1 MDSGTVGAEV
11 LDAGEHGS
19 AVVGPSESDGT
30 DMEQTAELQ
39 DLGISVFSG
48 ADLERGVLEEM
59 DRIVQQ
65 KEAEER
71 RKAAEKKLLTVRK
84 DITAVKKKI
93 ERLEKSVSVHHLA
106 ASHHISSVLFTT
118 HRDRDAKMEELQ
130 ELEAEEKRLL
140 AIDFEGG
147 SSDIPKPKETE
158 EEMLI
163 RTGEMTPFG
172 STVAPSSSLCA
183 AQPSTS
189 AQLVSQVPPPRK
201 RKKKERLGTVTRRR
215 STMPQKSRLEE
226 EFVVDLD
233 ESDSEVSGQSDEDY
247 LPESLGSDEDYAGD
261 IAIVKERKGRQA
273 KKATSGQLEGPPTK
287 RLKKL
292 TDDGNYAAYL
302 KRLKEQRRLKLLE
315 KHRRIMEDEDSDSES
330 AVDVDEE
337 FCVPKN
343 IWNRLYR
350 YQQTG
355 VRWLWELHRQGCGG
369 IVGDEMGL
377 GKTIQTIAFLAG
389 LRHSRLRTLGDSFT
403 GLGPVL
409 LVCPTTVMHQWV
421 REFHCWC
428 PPLRVAILHD
438 SGSFSGNK
446 VFLGI
451 HLARDYL
458 QRTCA
463 QHGPGPALQWTADVK
478 NNTCDTA
485 ELRFIVPA
493 WLSTTVTSHHVLYS
507 RAIKAPPVPSFA
519 SGHGCSTTGNMLS
532 NPFCFV
538 VQVFLGIY
546 LAPDYLQRTC
556 AQHGPGPALQWTA
569 DVKNNTCDT
578 AELHF
583 IVPAW
588 LSTTVKSHHVP
599 YSRSIKAPPVASFA
613 SGHGCSTT
621 GNMESLVKQM
631 TKENGVLVT
640 SYACVSKMSGLL
652 LKHEWHYVIL
662 DEGHKIR
669 NPDAQTTLACKQFRT
684 PHRLIL
690 SGSPIQNN
698 LRELWSLLDFVFPGK
713 LGTLPVFMQ
722 EFAVPI
728 TQGGYSNASDVQV
741 RTAYRCATALRD
753 SIKPYLLR
761 RMKEDVRTNLQLP
774 NKNEQV
780 LFCRLTDHQ
789 RELYQQ
795 YLDSA
800 DVASILVGRLQVF
813 VGLMNL
819 RKICNHPD
827 LYDGGP
833 KVFADTDVSTL
844 PPEMR
849 YGFPGRSAKMA
860 VIESLLRLWKKQ
872 NHRVLLFTQSRQM
885 LVILERFVQDQGY
898 NYMVMT
904 GATPIAS
911 RQPFINKFNGD
922 PSVFV
927 FLLTTRV
934 GGLGVNLTGADRV
947 VIYDP
952 DWNPSTDT
960 QARER
965 AWRIGQR
972 RDVTIYRLLTA
983 GTIEEKIYHRQ
994 IFKQFLTNRVLKD
1007 PKQRRFFKTNDLY
1020 ELFTLPDDNKKQRTE
1035 TSAIFAGTGSDVQ
1048 LKKSKKSGEDSPVK
1062 GSSQAGNESTKIA
1075 DPGAAEAKGSTEQG
1089 LLSKEK
1095 IRQMRELA
1103 RQLSQR
1109 IGAGT
1114 KKPEKK
1120 PHHKQHKS
1128 KKSVVEGENISGVVK
1143 QAVFKPEVTAEQSQ
1157 KQDDYV
1163 LHKLFKKS
1171 GVHSAMQHDAI
1182 VDSAAPD
1189 YALVEGEAERVAQQ
1203 AIRRLRE
1210 SRRRCLAAGSGVPTW
1225 TGLHGSSGAPPRP
1238 RFGPRM
1244 AQSSPLKRPA
1254 TKPGLLLGEPNVF
1267 TQEEASSAP
1276 ASSSELLA
1284 CIRARKPAEECEA
1297 FLDTGESNFDE
1308 LLSDLQTF
1316 VAFGASVDGQA
1327 STQEVLAAFKHK
1339 VQGGTSASV
1348 FKALL
1353 SKICEFHR
1361 QEDGQ
1366 GVWKLRPEFR

>member
-1 MDSGTVGAEV
+1 MDTSEGLTGTELPNAGHGGSSAAAGSPEAHTE
-11 LDAGEHGS
+11 LDQAS
-19 AVVGPSESDGT
+19 
-30 DMEQTAELQ
+30 ELQ
-39 DLGISVFSG
+39 GLGVSVYSG
-48 ADLERGVLEEM
+48 ADLEQGVLEEM

-71 RKAAEKKLLTVRK
+71 QKATEKKLLALRK
-84 DITAVKKKI
+84 DITAVKKRI
-93 ERLEKSVSVHHLA
+93 DQLERSMSMDKLA
-106 ASHHISSVLFTT
+106 SSHHISPVVFTMQ
-118 HRDRDAKMEELQ
+118 RDRDNKLEELQ
-130 ELEAEEKRLL
+130 KLEAEEKRLL
-140 AIDFEGG
+140 SVGCDESKAEG
-147 SSDIPKPKETE
+147 SSCGKPKETE

-163 RTGEMTPFG
+163 RTGQMTPFG
-172 STVAPSSSLCA
+172 TIVASHI
-183 AQPSTS
+183 AQPSGSTS
-189 AQLVSQVPPPRK
+189 AAVELVSQAPLLPRK
-201 RKKKERLGTVTRRR
+201 RKKKERLGTVTRRGVPR
-215 STMPQKSRLEE
+215 TRTSRNSL
-226 EFVVDLD
+226 LD
-233 ESDSEVSGQSDEDY
+233 DFFIDDPEMSDFEGSGQSDEEY
-247 LPESLGSDEDYAGD
+247 RPESGASDEGD
-261 IAIVKERKGRQA
+261 DDDGCDDFPVVKECKGRQTKRATTAQA
-273 KKATSGQLEGPPTK
+273 KESPKK

-292 TDDGNYAAYL
+292 TDDGNYTAYL
-302 KRLKEQRRLKLLE
+302 KRLKEHRRLKLVK
-315 KHRRIMEDEDSDSES
+315 KHQRIMEGEENGSSSES
-330 AVDVDEE
+330 AVDVDDE
-337 FCVPKN
+337 FRVPKE
-343 IWNRLYR
+343 IWNKLYR

-389 LRHSRLRTLGDSFT
+389 LRHSRLHIPGDSFT

-421 REFHCWC
+421 REFHSWC
-428 PPLRVAILHD
+428 PPLRVAILHE
-438 SGSFSGNK
+438 SGSFAGNK
-446 VFLGI
+446 
-451 HLARDYL
+451 
-458 QRTCA
+458 
-463 QHGPGPALQWTADVK
+463 
-478 NNTCDTA
+478 
-485 ELRFIVPA
+485 
-493 WLSTTVTSHHVLYS
+493 
-507 RAIKAPPVPSFA
+507 
-519 SGHGCSTTGNMLS
+519 
-532 NPFCFV
+532 
-538 VQVFLGIY
+538 
-546 LAPDYLQRTC
+546 
-556 AQHGPGPALQWTA
+556 
-569 DVKNNTCDT
+569 
-578 AELHF
+578 
-583 IVPAW
+583 
-588 LSTTVKSHHVP
+588 
-599 YSRSIKAPPVASFA
+599 
-613 SGHGCSTT
+613 
-621 GNMESLVKQM
+621 ESLVKQI

-640 SYACVSKMSGLL
+640 SYACVTKLSGSL
-652 LKHEWHYVIL
+652 LKHDWHYVIL

-741 RTAYRCATALRD
+741 QTAYRCATALRD
-753 SIKPYLLR
+753 TIKPYLLR

-813 VGLMNL
+813 VGLINL

-833 KVFADTDVSTL
+833 KVFADTDISTL

-860 VIESLLRLWKKQ
+860 VVESLLRLWKKQ

-885 LVILERFVQDQGY
+885 LIILERFVQDQGY

-911 RQPFINKFNGD
+911 RQPAINKFNAD

-1020 ELFTLPDDNKKQRTE
+1020 ELFTLADDGKKKRTE
-1035 TSAIFAGTGSDVQ
+1035 TSAIFAGTGSDIRLTKKKKDKTPGGESPSKASTVQ
-1048 LKKSKKSGEDSPVK
+1048 PGHADQSTKHAAELVDHHEGK
-1062 GSSQAGNESTKIA
+1062 GSSPSQGK
-1075 DPGAAEAKGSTEQG
+1075 G
-1089 LLSKEK
+1089 LLSEEK

-1109 IGAGT
+1109 IGGGAR
-1114 KKPEKK
+1114 KPEEK
-1120 PHHKQHKS
+1120 PHNKRHKS
-1128 KKSVVEGENISGVVK
+1128 KKSVVEGENISCVVK
-1143 QAVFKPEVTAEQSQ
+1143 QATYKPEVDSEQSQ

-1163 LHKLFKKS
+1163 LQKLFKKS
-1171 GVHSAMQHDAI
+1171 GVHSAMRHDLI
-1182 VDSAAPD
+1182 MDSADPD

-1210 SRRRCLAAGSGVPTW
+1210 SRRRCLSATSGVPTW
-1225 TGLHGSSGAPPRP
+1225 TGLHGASGAPPRP
-1238 RFGPRM
+1238 RFGPRTTVQ
-1244 AQSSPLKRPA
+1244 ASRCKQPTTNASP
-1254 TKPGLLLGEPNVF
+1254 TKEASAF
-1267 TQEEASSAP
+1267 TQEASSSAP

-1284 CIRARKPAEECEA
+1284 CIRARKPVQSGGEP
-1297 FLDTGESNFDE
+1297 FLDTGDGNYDE

-1327 STQEVLAAFKHK
+1327 TTGEVLAAFKSK
-1339 VQGGTSASV
+1339 VQGPSSAPV

-1361 QEDGQ
+1361 REDGE
-1366 GVWKLRPEFR
+1366 GVWKLRPEFQ

>member
-1 MDSGTVGAEV
+1 MDPGGEGDRPTAASGGPEALLAGVQGCDAEV
-11 LDAGEHGS
+11 AGLGTSALAEGLLWAADVEMVSDQVPELHG
-19 AVVGPSESDGT
+19 
-30 DMEQTAELQ
+30 
-39 DLGISVFSG
+39 LGISVYNQ
-48 ADLERGVLEEM
+48 ADLEKGVLEEM
-59 DRIVQQ
+59 DRIAQR
-65 KEAEER
+65 KEAEECR
-71 RKAAEKKLLTVRK
+71 RATEKKLLAVRK
-84 DITAVKKKI
+84 DITAARQRLD
-93 ERLEKSVSVHHLA
+93 RLEKSVSLHQLA
-106 ASHHISSVLFTT
+106 SSHHVSPAIFTMCK
-118 HRDRDAKMEELQ
+118 DRDDKMEQLRK
-130 ELEAEEKRLL
+130 LEAEEKRLL
-140 AIDFEGG
+140 DLEEGELGNSAKLCFEGALG
-147 SSDIPKPKETE
+147 REETK

-172 STVAPSSSLCA
+172 TAAAPHTGHSVL
-183 AQPSTS
+183 PSTS
-189 AQLVSQVPPPRK
+189 AGAELVRQVAPPRK
-201 RKKKERLGTVTRRR
+201 RKKKEKLGTVVRRGIPPAR
-215 STMPQKSRLEE
+215 TSCNSLLDEEFLLDPEVSDSGDAGLSDGDDEYQPEE
-226 EFVVDLD
+226 EYLASDDDDDDPCKPLLVVKALHCPLLQFPPTGANY
-233 ESDSEVSGQSDEDY
+233 EKV
-247 LPESLGSDEDYAGD
+247 
-261 IAIVKERKGRQA
+261 ERKGRQA
-273 KKATSGQLEGPPTK
+273 KRATSRRAEESPKK

-292 TDDGNYAAYL
+292 ADDGNYATYL
-302 KRLKEQRRLKLLE
+302 KRLKKHRQQKLVE
-315 KHRRIMEDEDSDSES
+315 KHRSIMEDEENDSTSGSTVE
-330 AVDVDEE
+330 VDDE
-337 FCVPKN
+337 FRVPKV
-343 IWNRLYR
+343 IWNKLYR

-377 GKTIQTIAFLAG
+377 GKTVQTIAFLAG
-389 LRHSRLRTLGDSFT
+389 LRHSHLRTPGDSFT

-428 PPLRVAILHD
+428 PPLRVAILHE
-438 SGSFSGNK
+438 SGSFAGTK
-446 VFLGI
+446 
-451 HLARDYL
+451 
-458 QRTCA
+458 
-463 QHGPGPALQWTADVK
+463 
-478 NNTCDTA
+478 
-485 ELRFIVPA
+485 
-493 WLSTTVTSHHVLYS
+493 
-507 RAIKAPPVPSFA
+507 
-519 SGHGCSTTGNMLS
+519 
-532 NPFCFV
+532 
-538 VQVFLGIY
+538 
-546 LAPDYLQRTC
+546 
-556 AQHGPGPALQWTA
+556 
-569 DVKNNTCDT
+569 
-578 AELHF
+578 
-583 IVPAW
+583 
-588 LSTTVKSHHVP
+588 
-599 YSRSIKAPPVASFA
+599 
-613 SGHGCSTT
+613 
-621 GNMESLVKQM
+621 ESLVKQI

-640 SYACVSKMSGLL
+640 SYAGVSKLSRLL
-652 LKHEWHYVIL
+652 LKHDWHYVVL

-690 SGSPIQNN
+690 SGSPIQNS

-741 RTAYRCATALRD
+741 QTAYRCASALRD
-753 SIKPYLLR
+753 TIKPYLLR

-774 NKNEQV
+774 DKNEQV
-780 LFCRLTDHQ
+780 LFCRFTDHQ
-789 RELYQQ
+789 RALYQQ

-833 KVFADTDVSTL
+833 KVFRDTDVATL

-849 YGFPGRSAKMA
+849 YGFPGRSGKMT
-860 VIESLLRLWKKQ
+860 VVESLLRLWKKQ
-872 NHRVLLFTQSRQM
+872 DHRVLLFTQSRQM
-885 LVILERFVQDQGY
+885 LVILERFVQEQGY
-898 NYMVMT
+898 TYMVMT

-911 RQPFINKFNGD
+911 RQPAIAKFNAD

-1007 PKQRRFFKTNDLY
+1007 PKQRRFFKTNDLH
-1020 ELFTLPDDNKKQRTE
+1020 ELFTLADDGKKKRTE
-1035 TSAIFAGTGSDVQ
+1035 TSAIFAGTGSDIR
-1048 LKKSKKSGEDSPVK
+1048 LKRKKRMLDSSRKEGCESKLSLHASTSRSERPAAAVAFDTVKKAHTAGEVGIKADCSVSSSPSGGLTCASDS
-1062 GSSQAGNESTKIA
+1062 
-1075 DPGAAEAKGSTEQG
+1075 QG
-1089 LLSKEK
+1089 YAQLLSEKK

-1103 RQLSQR
+1103 RRLSQR
-1109 IGAGT
+1109 IGQGPA
-1114 KKPEKK
+1114 
-1120 PHHKQHKS
+1120 
-1128 KKSVVEGENISGVVK
+1128 KKSCDK
-1143 QAVFKPEVTAEQSQ
+1143 QRGNS
-1157 KQDDYV
+1157 
-1163 LHKLFKKS
+1163 S
-1171 GVHSAMQHDAI
+1171 VHSAMRHDVI
-1182 VDSAAPD
+1182 MDSAAPD

-1203 AIRRLRE
+1203 AIRRLQE
-1210 SRRRCLAAGSGVPTW
+1210 SRRRCLSAMSGVPTW
-1225 TGLHGSSGAPPRP
+1225 TGLHGMSGAPPRP
-1238 RFGPRM
+1238 RFGQKQ
-1244 AQSSPLKRPA
+1244 ATGQAAPA
-1254 TKPGLLLGEPNVF
+1254 TSSQSKPPPKKPSSLMFKEANVF
-1267 TQEEASSAP
+1267 TQEEASSTP

-1284 CIRARKPAEECEA
+1284 CIRARKPAESFEP
-1297 FLDTGESNFDE
+1297 FLETGDGEFDE

-1327 STQEVLAAFKHK
+1327 STSEVLAAFKDK
-1339 VQGGTSASV
+1339 VHGRAPV

-1361 QEDGQ
+1361 QQNGE

>member
-446 VFLGI
+446 
-451 HLARDYL
+451 
-458 QRTCA
+458 
-463 QHGPGPALQWTADVK
+463 
-478 NNTCDTA
+478 
-485 ELRFIVPA
+485 
-493 WLSTTVTSHHVLYS
+493 
-507 RAIKAPPVPSFA
+507 
-519 SGHGCSTTGNMLS
+519 
-532 NPFCFV
+532 
-538 VQVFLGIY
+538 
-546 LAPDYLQRTC
+546 
-556 AQHGPGPALQWTA
+556 
-569 DVKNNTCDT
+569 
-578 AELHF
+578 
-583 IVPAW
+583 
-588 LSTTVKSHHVP
+588 
-599 YSRSIKAPPVASFA
+599 
-613 SGHGCSTT
+613 
-621 GNMESLVKQM
+621 
-631 TKENGVLVT
+631 
-640 SYACVSKMSGLL
+640 
-652 LKHEWHYVIL
+652 
-662 DEGHKIR
+662 
-669 NPDAQTTLACKQFRT
+669 FRT

-872 NHRVLLFTQSRQM
+872 NHRVLLFTQSRQCVTLQM

>member
-1 MDSGTVGAEV
+1 MDPGGAASIGA
-11 LDAGEHGS
+11 LLAGEQQGS
-19 AVVGPSESDGT
+19 DTAAARMG
-30 DMEQTAELQ
+30 TAEEGLLWAADVKVVSDQ
-39 DLGISVFSG
+39 ASELHGLDISVYNQ
-48 ADLERGVLEEM
+48 ADLEQGVLEEM

-71 RKAAEKKLLTVRK
+71 RRATEKKLLAVRK
-84 DITAVKKKI
+84 DITATRQRL
-93 ERLEKSVSVHHLA
+93 ERLDKSVSLHQLASNHHVSPA
-106 ASHHISSVLFTT
+106 IFTMR
-118 HRDRDAKMEELQ
+118 RDRDDKMEELRK
-130 ELEAEEKRLL
+130 LEAEEKRLL
-140 AIDFEGG
+140 SADPQQGELGNSTKLCFEGTLG
-147 SSDIPKPKETE
+147 REETK

-172 STVAPSSSLCA
+172 TASA
-183 AQPSTS
+183 AGQSALPSTS
-189 AQLVSQVPPPRK
+189 AGAELVCQMPLPRK
-201 RKKKERLGTVTRRR
+201 RKRKEKLGTVVRRGIPR
-215 STMPQKSRLEE
+215 AQTSRNSLLDEEFLLDPELSDCEDAAGQSEDDDDEYRPEE
-226 EFVVDLD
+226 EYLASTDDDGCEDLP
-233 ESDSEVSGQSDEDY
+233 V
-247 LPESLGSDEDYAGD
+247 
-261 IAIVKERKGRQA
+261 IKERKGRQA
-273 KKATSGQLEGPPTK
+273 KRATSRRAEESPKK

-292 TDDGNYAAYL
+292 TDDGNYATYL
-302 KRLKEQRRLKLLE
+302 KRLKKHRHQKLVE
-315 KHRRIMEDEDSDSES
+315 KHRRIMEDEENDSTSES
-330 AVDVDEE
+330 TFEVDDE
-337 FCVPKN
+337 FRVPKV
-343 IWNRLYR
+343 IWSKLYR

-389 LRHSRLRTLGDSFT
+389 LRHSRLRTPGDRFT

-428 PPLRVAILHD
+428 PLLRVAILHE
-438 SGSFSGNK
+438 SGSFAGTK
-446 VFLGI
+446 
-451 HLARDYL
+451 
-458 QRTCA
+458 
-463 QHGPGPALQWTADVK
+463 
-478 NNTCDTA
+478 
-485 ELRFIVPA
+485 
-493 WLSTTVTSHHVLYS
+493 
-507 RAIKAPPVPSFA
+507 
-519 SGHGCSTTGNMLS
+519 
-532 NPFCFV
+532 
-538 VQVFLGIY
+538 
-546 LAPDYLQRTC
+546 
-556 AQHGPGPALQWTA
+556 
-569 DVKNNTCDT
+569 
-578 AELHF
+578 
-583 IVPAW
+583 
-588 LSTTVKSHHVP
+588 
-599 YSRSIKAPPVASFA
+599 
-613 SGHGCSTT
+613 
-621 GNMESLVKQM
+621 ESLVKQIV
-631 TKENGVLVT
+631 KENGVLVT
-640 SYACVSKMSGLL
+640 SYAGVSKLSGLL
-652 LKHEWHYVIL
+652 LKHDWHYVVL

-690 SGSPIQNN
+690 SGSPIQNS

-741 RTAYRCATALRD
+741 QTAYRCASALRD
-753 SIKPYLLR
+753 TIKPYLLR

-780 LFCRLTDHQ
+780 LFCRFTDHQ

-800 DVASILVGRLQVF
+800 DVASILVGKLQVF
-813 VGLMNL
+813 VGLINL

-833 KVFADTDVSTL
+833 KVFRDTDVAAL

-849 YGFPGRSAKMA
+849 YGFPGRSGKMA
-860 VIESLLRLWKKQ
+860 VVESLLRLWKKQ
-872 NHRVLLFTQSRQM
+872 GHRVLLFTQSRQM
-885 LVILERFVQDQGY
+885 LVILERFVQEQGY
-898 NYMVMT
+898 TYMVMT

-911 RQPFINKFNGD
+911 RQPAITKFNAD

-972 RDVTIYRLLTA
+972 RDVTVYRLLTA

-1007 PKQRRFFKTNDLY
+1007 PKQRRFFKTNDLH
-1020 ELFTLPDDNKKQRTE
+1020 ELFTLADDGKKKRTE
-1035 TSAIFAGTGSDVQ
+1035 TSAIFAGTGSDIR
-1048 LKKSKKSGEDSPVK
+1048 LKRKKRTLDSPRK
-1062 GSSQAGNESTKIA
+1062 GGCESTLNLHASCSGSEQHAMAVDTVKDTA
-1075 DPGAAEAKGSTEQG
+1075 GESGMKVDGCVSPSGGLPCASDSPDAA
-1089 LLSKEK
+1089 LLSEEK

-1103 RQLSQR
+1103 RRLSQR
-1109 IGAGT
+1109 IGQGPA
-1114 KKPEKK
+1114 
-1120 PHHKQHKS
+1120 
-1128 KKSVVEGENISGVVK
+1128 KKSRDKQRNKSIVEGESINYVVK
-1143 QAVFKPEVTAEQSQ
+1143 QATYKPEVIPEQSQ
-1157 KQDDYV
+1157 EHDDYV
-1163 LHKLFKKS
+1163 LQKLFKKS
-1171 GVHSAMQHDAI
+1171 GVHSAMRHDVI
-1182 VDSAAPD
+1182 MDSAAPD

-1210 SRRRCLAAGSGVPTW
+1210 SRRRCLSAMSGVPTW
-1225 TGLHGSSGAPPRP
+1225 TGLHGMSGAPPRP
-1238 RFGPRM
+1238 RFGQKQ
-1244 AQSSPLKRPA
+1244 ATGQAAPA
-1254 TKPGLLLGEPNVF
+1254 TSSQSKPPMKKPNSLMLKEPNVF
-1267 TQEEASSAP
+1267 TQEEASSTP

-1284 CIRARKPAEECEA
+1284 CIRARKPAESSEP
-1297 FLDTGESNFDE
+1297 FLETGDGEFDE

-1327 STQEVLAAFKHK
+1327 STSEVLAAFKDK
-1339 VQGGTSASV
+1339 VHGRAPV

-1361 QEDGQ
+1361 QGDGE

>member
-446 VFLGI
+446 
-451 HLARDYL
+451 
-458 QRTCA
+458 
-463 QHGPGPALQWTADVK
+463 
-478 NNTCDTA
+478 
-485 ELRFIVPA
+485 
-493 WLSTTVTSHHVLYS
+493 
-507 RAIKAPPVPSFA
+507 
-519 SGHGCSTTGNMLS
+519 
-532 NPFCFV
+532 
-538 VQVFLGIY
+538 
-546 LAPDYLQRTC
+546 
-556 AQHGPGPALQWTA
+556 
-569 DVKNNTCDT
+569 
-578 AELHF
+578 
-583 IVPAW
+583 
-588 LSTTVKSHHVP
+588 
-599 YSRSIKAPPVASFA
+599 
-613 SGHGCSTT
+613 
-621 GNMESLVKQM
+621 ESLVKQM

>member
-1 MDSGTVGAEV
+1 MDSGGGDGLTGTESSNAGRHGGAV
-11 LDAGEHGS
+11 A
-19 AVVGPSESDGT
+19 GPSGADA
-30 DMEQTAELQ
+30 DQAAELQ
-39 DLGISVFSG
+39 GLGISVFSG

-71 RKAAEKKLLTVRK
+71 RKVTEKKLLAVRR

-106 ASHHISSVLFTT
+106 SSHHVSPVLFTMC
-118 HRDRDAKMEELQ
+118 RDRDAKMEELQ
-130 ELEAEEKRLL
+130 ELQAEEKRLL
-140 AIDFEGG
+140 SMDFEGG
-147 SSDIPKPKETE
+147 SNSPQLKETE

-172 STVAPSSSLCA
+172 STVADSSRCT
-183 AQPSTS
+183 AQPSTH
-189 AQLVSQVPPPRK
+189 AAAELVCQVPPPRK
-201 RKKKERLGTVTRRR
+201 RKKKECLGTVTRHPIPMASR
-215 STMPQKSRLEE
+215 SSQPDESVIDLEE
-226 EFVVDLD
+226 
-233 ESDSEVSGQSDEDY
+233 SDPEGQSDEEY
-247 LPESLGSDEDYAGD
+247 LPDSLGSEEEDEDAGGN
-261 IAIVKERKGRQA
+261 IPVKKERQGRQA
-273 KKATSGQLEGPPTK
+273 KGAASRQAQGSPKK

-302 KRLKEQRRLKLLE
+302 KRLKEQRRLKLVE
-315 KHRRIMEDEDSDSES
+315 KHRRIVEDEGSDSES
-330 AVDVDEE
+330 AVDVDDQ
-337 FCVPKN
+337 FRLPKE
-343 IWNRLYR
+343 IWNKLYR

-428 PPLRVAILHD
+428 PPLRVAILHE
-438 SGSFSGNK
+438 SGSFAGTK
-446 VFLGI
+446 
-451 HLARDYL
+451 
-458 QRTCA
+458 
-463 QHGPGPALQWTADVK
+463 
-478 NNTCDTA
+478 
-485 ELRFIVPA
+485 
-493 WLSTTVTSHHVLYS
+493 
-507 RAIKAPPVPSFA
+507 
-519 SGHGCSTTGNMLS
+519 
-532 NPFCFV
+532 
-538 VQVFLGIY
+538 
-546 LAPDYLQRTC
+546 
-556 AQHGPGPALQWTA
+556 
-569 DVKNNTCDT
+569 
-578 AELHF
+578 
-583 IVPAW
+583 
-588 LSTTVKSHHVP
+588 
-599 YSRSIKAPPVASFA
+599 
-613 SGHGCSTT
+613 
-621 GNMESLVKQM
+621 ESLVKQIA
-631 TKENGVLVT
+631 KENGVLVT
-640 SYACVSKMSGLL
+640 SYTCVSKMSGLL
-652 LKHEWHYVIL
+652 LKHDWHYVIL

-741 RTAYRCATALRD
+741 QTAYRCATALRD
-753 SIKPYLLR
+753 TIKPYLLR

-780 LFCRLTDHQ
+780 LFCCLTDHQ

-800 DVASILVGRLQVF
+800 EVASILVGRLQVF
-813 VGLMNL
+813 VGLINL

-844 PPEMR
+844 PAEMR

-911 RQPFINKFNGD
+911 RQPAINKFNAD

-1020 ELFTLPDDNKKQRTE
+1020 ELFTLADDGKKKRTE
-1035 TSAIFAGTGSDVQ
+1035 TSAIFAGTGSDIR
-1048 LKKSKKSGEDSPVK
+1048 LKEKKKK
-1062 GSSQAGNESTKIA
+1062 GGGDHSASQAGTEMA
-1075 DPGAAEAKGSTEQG
+1075 DPGAAETPGNTKQG
-1089 LLSKEK
+1089 LLSEEK
-1095 IRQMRELA
+1095 IRQMHELA
-1103 RQLSQR
+1103 RRLSQR
-1109 IGAGT
+1109 ISEGA
-1114 KKPEKK
+1114 KKPEEK
-1120 PHHKQHKS
+1120 PHHKRHKS
-1128 KKSVVEGENISGVVK
+1128 KKSVVEGESIRGVVK
-1143 QAVFKPEVTAEQSQ
+1143 QAVFKPEVGPEQSQ

-1163 LHKLFKKS
+1163 LQKLFKKS
-1171 GVHSAMQHDAI
+1171 GVHSAMQHDSI

-1210 SRRRCLAAGSGVPTW
+1210 SRRRCLSAVSGVPTW
-1225 TGLHGSSGAPPRP
+1225 TGLHGSSGAPARP
-1238 RFGPRM
+1238 RFGPRKVQ
-1244 AQSSPLKRPA
+1244 ASPCKQPA
-1254 TKPGLLLGEPNVF
+1254 TKPGLLPGVF
-1267 TQEEASSAP
+1267 TQEEPSSSSTP

-1284 CIRARKPAEECEA
+1284 CIRARKPAESVCA
-1297 FLDTGESNFDE
+1297 PFLDTGESNFDE

-1327 STQEVLAAFKHK
+1327 STKEVLAAFKDK
-1339 VQGGTSASV
+1339 VQGGTSAPV

-1361 QEDGQ
+1361 REDGE

>member
-1 MDSGTVGAEV
+1 MDTGEGLTGAELPNAGHGGSTTAGSPEAHTE
-11 LDAGEHGS
+11 LDQAS
-19 AVVGPSESDGT
+19 
-30 DMEQTAELQ
+30 ELQ
-39 DLGISVFSG
+39 GLGVSVYSG
-48 ADLERGVLEEM
+48 ADLEQGVLEEM

-71 RKAAEKKLLTVRK
+71 RKATEKRLLALRK
-84 DITAVKKKI
+84 DITAVKKRI
-93 ERLEKSVSVHHLA
+93 DRLERSMSTDELA
-106 ASHHISSVLFTT
+106 SSHHISPVVFTMR
-118 HRDRDAKMEELQ
+118 RDRDNKLEELQ
-130 ELEAEEKRLL
+130 RLEAEEKRLL
-140 AIDFEGG
+140 SAGCDDSKAEG
-147 SSDIPKPKETE
+147 SRKPKETE

-163 RTGEMTPFG
+163 RTGQMTPFG
-172 STVAPSSSLCA
+172 TIVASHI
-183 AQPSTS
+183 AQPSGSTS
-189 AQLVSQVPPPRK
+189 AGVELVSQAPLLPRK
-201 RKKKERLGTVTRRR
+201 RKKKERLGTVTRRGVPR
-215 STMPQKSRLEE
+215 TRTSRNSL
-226 EFVVDLD
+226 LD
-233 ESDSEVSGQSDEDY
+233 DFFIDDPEMSDFEGSGQSDEEY
-247 LPESLGSDEDYAGD
+247 RPESVASDEGD
-261 IAIVKERKGRQA
+261 DDDGCDDLPVVKECKRRQTKRATTTHA
-273 KKATSGQLEGPPTK
+273 KESPKK

-302 KRLKEQRRLKLLE
+302 KRLKEHRRLKLVE
-315 KHRRIMEDEDSDSES
+315 KHRRIMEGEENGSSSES
-330 AVDVDEE
+330 AVDVDDE
-337 FCVPKN
+337 FRVPKE
-343 IWNRLYR
+343 IWNKLYR

-389 LRHSRLRTLGDSFT
+389 LRHSRLHTPGDSFT

-421 REFHCWC
+421 REFHSWC
-428 PPLRVAILHD
+428 PPLRVAILHE
-438 SGSFSGNK
+438 SGSFAGNK
-446 VFLGI
+446 
-451 HLARDYL
+451 
-458 QRTCA
+458 
-463 QHGPGPALQWTADVK
+463 
-478 NNTCDTA
+478 
-485 ELRFIVPA
+485 
-493 WLSTTVTSHHVLYS
+493 
-507 RAIKAPPVPSFA
+507 
-519 SGHGCSTTGNMLS
+519 
-532 NPFCFV
+532 
-538 VQVFLGIY
+538 
-546 LAPDYLQRTC
+546 
-556 AQHGPGPALQWTA
+556 
-569 DVKNNTCDT
+569 
-578 AELHF
+578 
-583 IVPAW
+583 
-588 LSTTVKSHHVP
+588 
-599 YSRSIKAPPVASFA
+599 
-613 SGHGCSTT
+613 
-621 GNMESLVKQM
+621 ESLVKQI

-640 SYACVSKMSGLL
+640 SYACVTKLSGSL
-652 LKHEWHYVIL
+652 LKHDWHYVIL

-741 RTAYRCATALRD
+741 QTAYRCATALRD
-753 SIKPYLLR
+753 TIKPYLLR

-813 VGLMNL
+813 VGLINL

-833 KVFADTDVSTL
+833 KVFADTDISTL
-844 PPEMR
+844 PREMR

-860 VIESLLRLWKKQ
+860 VVESLLRLWKKQ

-885 LVILERFVQDQGY
+885 LIILERFVQDQGY

-911 RQPFINKFNGD
+911 RQPAINKFNAD

-1020 ELFTLPDDNKKQRTE
+1020 ELFTLADDGKKKRTE
-1035 TSAIFAGTGSDVQ
+1035 TSAIFAGTGSDIR
-1048 LKKSKKSGEDSPVK
+1048 LTKKKKDRTSGGESPTKASTVRPGRADQNTKHTAEPVDRHEEK
-1062 GSSQAGNESTKIA
+1062 GSSPSQGKA
-1075 DPGAAEAKGSTEQG
+1075 DQG
-1089 LLSKEK
+1089 LLSEEK

-1109 IGAGT
+1109 IGGGAR
-1114 KKPEKK
+1114 KPEEK
-1120 PHHKQHKS
+1120 PRSKRHKS
-1128 KKSVVEGENISGVVK
+1128 KKSVVEGENISCVVK
-1143 QAVFKPEVTAEQSQ
+1143 QATYKPEVDSEQSQ

-1163 LHKLFKKS
+1163 LQKLFKKS
-1171 GVHSAMQHDAI
+1171 GVHSAMRHDLI
-1182 VDSAAPD
+1182 MDSADPD

-1210 SRRRCLAAGSGVPTW
+1210 SRRRCLSATSGVPTW
-1225 TGLHGSSGAPPRP
+1225 TGLHGASGAPPRP
-1238 RFGPRM
+1238 RFGPRTTVQ
-1244 AQSSPLKRPA
+1244 ASRCKPPA
-1254 TKPGLLLGEPNVF
+1254 TNASPVKEASAF
-1267 TQEEASSAP
+1267 TQEASSSAP

-1284 CIRARKPAEECEA
+1284 CIRARKPVQSGGEA
-1297 FLDTGESNFDE
+1297 FLDTGDGSYDE

-1327 STQEVLAAFKHK
+1327 TTGEVLAAFKSK
-1339 VQGGTSASV
+1339 VQGASSAPV

-1361 QEDGQ
+1361 REDGE